1 MAKIIPTTK
10 SCSQICY
17 LLTGSEGS
25 AYYGKYVDTTLDPK
39 ATHALYGINDDEV
52 DFYKEKI
59 KSIGGKYIRVVGRDS
74 KYRRIIHFR
83 LTITPQEELEAIT
96 ARTDKYWVPISRHS
110 WEDASGDGSYC
121 NRTLECNQLCNR
133 YDGLR
138 RCR

>member
-1 MAKIIPTTK
+1 MLDNNGN
-10 SCSQICY
+10 SWSDV
-17 LLTGSEGS
+17 LL
-25 AYYGKYVDTTLDPK
+25 DIRP
-39 ATHALYGINDDEV
+39 AT
-52 DFYKEKI
+52 
-59 KSIGGKYIRVVGRDS
+59 
-74 KYRRIIHFR
+74 
-83 LTITPQEELEAIT
+83 QEELEAIT